1 MPQIEVTFDIDANG
15 ILNVSA
21 KDKATDKEQSIIIK
35 SSSGLSDDE
44 IEKMVKDAELHAEED
59 KKFQEL
65 VSLKNQGDALV
76 HATNKSLDEL
86 GEKVAEDDQKNIKD
100 KNEALK
106 EALKTE
112 DKVSIEKC
120 IKELSEAS
128 AKMAEMMYAEQ
139 AAKAQENAESSAE
152 NANTN
157 SENDADVVDAEYKEV
172 NNDKK

>member
-1 MPQIEVTFDIDANG
+1 
-15 ILNVSA
+15 
-21 KDKATDKEQSIIIK
+21 
-35 SSSGLSDDE
+35 
-44 IEKMVKDAELHAEED
+44 MVKDAELHAEED

-86 GEKVAEDDQKNIKD
+86 GEKVTEDDQKNIKE

-112 DKVSIEKC
+112 DKDSIEKC

-139 AAKAQENAESSAE
+139 AAKAQENAEPSAN